1 MKCYFVYSIPYIS
14 GSSIISRIFNPL
26 HRILLNKTFLKYFIA
41 KRIYN
46 REDFKKWPK
55 RSPYE
60 NTKNIYLSLKEKW
73 DTRLF
78 HLEEDIHLQFRP
90 EDIFIGHPFFPIKN
104 NEWGITENA
113 IVGEKR
119 PRVKALITPLHCDY
133 STSTQHIN
141 KAFLDHVEMLSK
153 HCDVLFTFM
162 GEYWWDKWK
171 ESIYSD
177 MQKKMIRMDMAIDIK
192 YFPKIKKEFN
202 KPGQRKFLYI
212 GKNDPTKGITFLSDV
227 AKSYQK
233 GAFGWIGG
241 GSEIDGITR
250 IDGYR
255 DLTPEF
261 MEKIALEYDFF
272 ISPSVADA
280 NPTTIL
286 EAMAWGF
293 PVLATKQ
300 SGYYESK
307 AITNIFLNDVEK
319 TQAVLDK
326 FQNMDES
333 ELKERTDFGRT
344 IVEEKYNWSCVT
356 ETIVNEVERLYFKE
370 SPQV

>member
-1 MKCYFVYSIPYIS
+1 MKCYFVYSIPNKS
-14 GSSIISRIFNPL
+14 GVSIIARIFNRL
-26 HRILLNKTFLKYFIA
+26 NEILLNKTFLKYLTA
-41 KRIYN
+41 KRIYKKD
-46 REDFKKWPK
+46 DFKDWPK

-60 NTKNIYLSLKEKW
+60 NTKNIYLALKERW

-78 HLEEDIHLQFRP
+78 HLEEDIRIKFGAD
-90 EDIFIGHPFFPIKN
+90 DIFIGHPFFPIKN
-104 NEWGITENA
+104 NERGITENA
-113 IVGEKR
+113 FSAKKR

-141 KAFLDHVEMLSK
+141 KAFLDHVEVLSK
-153 HCDVLFTFM
+153 NCDVLFTFM

-171 ESIYSD
+171 ESIYSH
-177 MQKKMIRMDMAIDIK
+177 MQKKMIRMDMAIDIH
-192 YFPKIKKEFN
+192 YFPRIKKVFN

-212 GKNDPTKGITFLSDV
+212 GKNDPTKGTTFLSNI
-227 AKSYQK
+227 AKVYEK
-233 GAFGWIGG
+233 GTFGWIGG
-241 GSEIDGITR
+241 GNGIDGITR
-250 IDGYR
+250 IDGYTE
-255 DLTPEF
+255 LTPDY

-293 PVLATKQ
+293 PVLATSQ

-307 AITNIFLNDVEK
+307 AITNIYLNDVEK

-333 ELKERTDFGRT
+333 ELKERTDFGRNT
-344 IVEEKYNWSCVT
+344 VEQKYNWRSVT
-356 ETIVNEVERLYFKE
+356 ALVVNEVERLYFKD